1 MYNCLANTKVSNL
14 YLEKEKQQTKGLA
27 VFCLWGI
34 LLFRKKVLVLFDIM
48 RVPCHIGEFRMT
60 DFAGVT
66 IFACQQD
73 MSGEG
78 GGWIYIPTP
87 PTMIDVRFI
96 IKVYSKGTS
105 PMSGGV
111 SISGQIIF
119 SDDIL
124 RRNERSSCRG

>member
-1 MYNCLANTKVSNL
+1 
-14 YLEKEKQQTKGLA
+14 
-27 VFCLWGI
+27 
-34 LLFRKKVLVLFDIM
+34 
-48 RVPCHIGEFRMT
+48 MT

-78 GGWIYIPTP
+78 GRWIYIPTP

-105 PMSGGV
+105 PMPGGV

-119 SDDIL
+119 SDECSSGPNGQEGHDQL
-124 RRNERSSCRG
+124 QGVKQKYYFARSARYRCFVFAVDFACLPQGDATHD

>member
-1 MYNCLANTKVSNL
+1 MYNFLANAKVEQFIFRERKTAGQGACCFS
-14 YLEKEKQQTKGLA
+14 
-27 VFCLWGI
+27 LWDI

-48 RVPCHIGEFRMT
+48 QVPCHIGEFRMT
-60 DFAGVT
+60 DFAGVA

-87 PTMIDVRFI
+87 PTMIDMRFI

-105 PMSGGV
+105 PMPGGV

>member
-1 MYNCLANTKVSNL
+1 MQRLSNL
-14 YLEKEKQQTKGLA
+14 YLEKEKQQAKGLA

-48 RVPCHIGEFRMT
+48 QVPCHIGEFRMT
-60 DFAGVT
+60 DFAGVA

-96 IKVYSKGTS
+96 VKIYGKGAA

-111 SISGQIIF
+111 SIGRQIIF

>member
-1 MYNCLANTKVSNL
+1 
-14 YLEKEKQQTKGLA
+14 
-27 VFCLWGI
+27 
-34 LLFRKKVLVLFDIM
+34 
-48 RVPCHIGEFRMT
+48 MT
-60 DFAGVT
+60 DFAGVA

-78 GGWIYIPTP
+78 GGWIHIPTP

-111 SISGQIIF
+111 SIGRQIIF
-119 SDDIL
+119 SDECSSGPNGQEGHDQNQNDTIL
-124 RRNERSSCRG
+124 AVNIQQRFLVFRSRRFSTVLSPFIRRSPHIA

>member
-1 MYNCLANTKVSNL
+1 
-14 YLEKEKQQTKGLA
+14 
-27 VFCLWGI
+27 
-34 LLFRKKVLVLFDIM
+34 
-48 RVPCHIGEFRMT
+48 MT
-60 DFAGVT
+60 DFAGVA

-111 SISGQIIF
+111 SIGGQIIF

>member
-1 MYNCLANTKVSNL
+1 MQRLSNL
-14 YLEKEKQQTKGLA
+14 YLEKEKQQAKGLA

-48 RVPCHIGEFRMT
+48 QVPCHIGEFRMT

-96 IKVYSKGTS
+96 VKIYGKGAA

-111 SISGQIIF
+111 SIGRQIIF